1 MDMEFIG
8 MIFKTIFTLALVLLL
23 LYLSLKLGGEMENI

>member
-23 LYLSLKLGGEMENI
+23 LYLS